1 MKELT
6 NGQAG
11 AAEVTVAPGSLLE
24 AITRVAADPRTNIDA
39 MERLFAMQ
47 MQLLELQRKQ
57 AFAEAM
63 NRLQTVLPQITQ
75 AGVQYNKP
83 KVEGGKTLPPTVRN
97 RYPLI
102 EDIDL
107 EIRPLYTAEGFSV
120 FFTETKSTG
129 NTREFAMTVEHRDGF
144 SRTMTK
150 TMPLDSSD
158 FRTACQSESS
168 TVSLARR
175 ILLTMQFNLVKRG
188 VDDDGQGGAQPIT
201 EDQVGDLHSL
211 IDEVTSAMKRAD
223 PTVTPERVRSGFLKM
238 MGVARVED
246 ILSSDHKKAVQA
258 LEERRRNL
266 K

>member
-83 KVEGGKTLPPTVRN
+83 KADGKTTVRN
-97 RYPLI
+97 HYPLI

-120 FFTETKSTG
+120 SFTETESTG
-129 NTREFAMTVEHRDGF
+129 NSRKFAMTVEHVGGH

-150 TMPLDSSD
+150 TLSLDTSD
-158 FRTACQSESS
+158 FRTACQSENS
-168 TVSLARR
+168 TASIARK

-201 EDQVGDLHSL
+201 DDEAGDLHSL
-211 IDEVTSAMKRAD
+211 IDEVASAMRRAD

>member
-6 NGQAG
+6 NGQSTG
-11 AAEVTVAPGSLLE
+11 GEITVAPGSLLE
-24 AITRVAADPRTNIDA
+24 AIARVAADPRTNIEA

-83 KVEGGKTLPPTVRN
+83 KADGKTTVRN
-97 RYPLI
+97 HYPLI

-120 FFTETKSTG
+120 SFTETESTG
-129 NTREFAMTVEHRDGF
+129 NSRKFAMTVEHVGGH

-150 TMPLDSSD
+150 TLSLDTSD
-158 FRTACQSESS
+158 FRTACQSENS
-168 TVSLARR
+168 TASIARK

-201 EDQVGDLHSL
+201 DDEAGDLHSL
-211 IDEVTSAMKRAD
+211 IDEVASAMRRAD

>member
-6 NGQAG
+6 NGQSTG
-11 AAEVTVAPGSLLE
+11 GEITVAPGSLLE
-24 AITRVAADPRTNIDA
+24 AIARVAADPRTNIEA

-83 KVEGGKTLPPTVRN
+83 KVEGGKTLPATVRN
-97 RYPLI
+97 HYPLI

-120 FFTETKSTG
+120 SFTETESTG
-129 NTREFAMTVEHRDGF
+129 NSRKFAMTVEHVGGH

-150 TMPLDSSD
+150 TLSLDTSD
-158 FRTACQSESS
+158 FRTACQSENS
-168 TVSLARR
+168 TASIARKM
-175 ILLTMQFNLVKRG
+175 LLTMQFNLVKRG

-201 EDQVGDLHSL
+201 DDEANDLHVL
-211 IDEVTSAMKRAD
+211 IDEVAAAMT
-223 PTVTPERVRSGFLKM
+223 PPVTPERVRGGFLKM